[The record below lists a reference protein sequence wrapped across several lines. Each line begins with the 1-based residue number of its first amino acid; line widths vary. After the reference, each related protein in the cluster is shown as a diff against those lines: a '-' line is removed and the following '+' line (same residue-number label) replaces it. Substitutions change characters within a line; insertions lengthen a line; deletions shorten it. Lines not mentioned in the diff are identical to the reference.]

1 MSLILRFLH
10 QLGFMCF
17 GGFLLYDVFTVL
29 FSSSFRFFSD
39 VHLRLF
45 YFATLPAF
53 LLLLITGIL
62 LIVEKPYHLKKE
74 KWLQK
79 KFILSVIIMFVLI
92 LSVFPEMRRIAGMQS
107 GQPGDI
113 SFSLPFRFLLPA
125 LIIIL
130 FLFIGLYISIR
141 HRLVTEQKM

>member
-17 GGFLLYDVFTVL
+17 GGFLLYDISTVL
-29 FSSSFRFFSD
+29 FSSSFSYFSE

-62 LIVEKPYHLKKE
+62 LIVEKPYYLKRE

-79 KFILSVIIMFVLI
+79 KFILSVVIMFVLI
-92 LSVFPEMRRIAGMQS
+92 LSVFPEMRRIAQVQTS
-107 GQPGDI
+107 HAGDL
-113 SFSLPFRFLLPA
+113 SSTLPWRFLLSA
-125 LIIIL
+125 LFIIL
-130 FLFIGLYISIR
+130 FMLTGLYHSLR
-141 HRLVTEQKM
+141 HRLQIERTD